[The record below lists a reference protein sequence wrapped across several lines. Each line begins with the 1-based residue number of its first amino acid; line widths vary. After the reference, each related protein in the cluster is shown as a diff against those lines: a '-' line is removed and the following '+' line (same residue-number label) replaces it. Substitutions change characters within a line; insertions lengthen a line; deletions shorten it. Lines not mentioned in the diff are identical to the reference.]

1 MLYCVSC
8 HPKSEPIYLDSYCIS
23 APAMRLTEKEK
34 EAATLEQLRDN
45 AFYRCVCKHEKNICK
60 LIDSEYD
67 KYRLSDN

>member
-1 MLYCVSC
+1 
-8 HPKSEPIYLDSYCIS
+8 
-23 APAMRLTEKEK
+23 MRLTEKEK